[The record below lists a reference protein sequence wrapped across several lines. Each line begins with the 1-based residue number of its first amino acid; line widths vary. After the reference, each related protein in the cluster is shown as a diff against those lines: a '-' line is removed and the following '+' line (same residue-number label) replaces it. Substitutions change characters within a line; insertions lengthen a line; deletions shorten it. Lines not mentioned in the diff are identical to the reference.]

1 MSKRAK
7 ELLQR
12 VATWPEEDLEKLEA
26 AARQIEAWRSGLYE
40 ASEEELRAIDEAIA
54 ELDREWRQP
63 RKWKQRSDRSGTHEA
78 RVRSARRAR
87 PAVHWSVLPKR
98 SR

>member
-1 MSKRAK
+1 MSKKAK

-12 VATWPEEDLEKLEA
+12 VATCPDEDLEKLED

-54 ELDREWRQP
+54 ELDRGQVATAEEVEAAF
-63 RKWKQRSDRSGTHEA
+63 RSF
-78 RVRSARRAR
+78 RRE
-87 PAVHWSVLPKR
+87 
-98 SR
+98 